1 MISGNG
7 DARKRSRKDQIELGL
22 DISNPVSFPGL
33 TLSGPETTART
44 LPSAQSMLSG
54 KSSTLTDMPLG
65 PRSKFACLRCR
76 KRKTKCSGEFP
87 CRSCSSTGADCKYPR
102 KPKWIKVYDTEI
114 EEYQNKVE
122 SLEKELRRLKGSN
135 NRVLAGD
142 EGINSPTGESGLN
155 LSSDFKLGSS
165 NESKLN
171 LSNNPKLGLSI
182 GVSKLNLSVWLG
194 CASSELICWNL
205 KQFTV
210 RSSNPSKDL
219 LISPDF
225 SSFREER
232 KYDFILEKQ
241 SNHQLIEEVD
251 VREILKDLT
260 FSELELLFDNVVTF
274 INSGYLTVDPFEF
287 IEHSKQY
294 FDENGF
300 KFDKLNFQRS
310 SNYFFLKLVTILAL
324 GKIYS
329 KDSNL
334 GIQTQRLEEVPG
346 LNYFKLVIKYLPS
359 PFELMSLSKSSVN
372 ETFEIIELFG
382 LIAVYLRIL
391 DKKNAAVMF
400 TLNALQM
407 CIALN
412 LHKNRQL
419 RSVEINS
426 KPTHYINR
434 IWWGTFC
441 LNRFYSSRIGQPLL
455 LQLEDITTC
464 DIAEATTP
472 PTSRYDFSNDVSMK
486 FYILLA
492 KIADRITNE
501 IYCFKLPF
509 NNKQYLQ
516 SILSIMEMLVDWAN
530 NIPPFLRLELS
541 GQVYDGNDRLT
552 NTLHLNYLHHI
563 YLTCIPI
570 LVNFVKV
577 KIINFDKSKLTTLR
591 PLYLTELPKNLSNLV
606 LTIIN
611 ASQLTMNIFM
621 SLYKRRFVSA
631 FGFTDLDYLT
641 SSALVFLICL
651 ILKIDNS
658 KEKCHSYQEYLEV
671 SMNLIHEMKVM
682 GNEIARGKLDQLID
696 LMESLTDLLQELG
709 YTDLLSKLH
718 RYGEN
723 ESLLDKISEKFTMD
737 KLAYQRSVS
746 PDLKPEPMDTLV
758 EQQGDLANLN
768 DAMKDQFLDGF
779 EVGKGIVD
787 VTFLTKNEIVGDI
800 DMDPYNPLNAFNIT
814 EEDILFMDQIIR
826 DFN

>member
-1 MISGNG
+1 MISSNA
-7 DARKRSRKDQIELGL
+7 DARKRKSGELEIPL
-22 DISNPVSFPGL
+22 DAPN
-33 TLSGPETTART
+33 PETT
-44 LPSAQSMLSG
+44 PSDYLIQSDSPMLSG
-54 KSSTLTDMPLG
+54 KSMDGSLAA
-65 PRSKFACLRCR
+65 RSKFACLRCR
-76 KRKTKCSGEFP
+76 KRKTKCSGESP
-87 CRSCSSTGADCKYPR
+87 CRSCYSTGAECKYPR
-102 KPKWIKVYDTEI
+102 KPKWIKVYDTEL
-114 EEYQNKVE
+114 EEYRNKVE
-122 SLEKELRRLKGSN
+122 SLEKELNRLKSK

-142 EGINSPTGESGLN
+142 DKTEPKSE
-155 LSSDFKLGSS
+155 FKQSSS
-165 NESKLN
+165 NGG
-171 LSNNPKLGLSI
+171 SN
-182 GVSKLNLSVWLG
+182 LNLSVWLG
-194 CASSELICWNL
+194 CASCELICWNL
-205 KQFTV
+205 KQFTI

-225 SSFREER
+225 SSFREEK
-232 KYDFILEKQ
+232 KYNYLLEKM

-251 VREILKDLT
+251 EREVLKDLT

-294 FDENGF
+294 FNENGF
-300 KFDKLNFQRS
+300 RFDKVDFRRS
-310 SNYFFLKLVTILAL
+310 SNYYFLKLMTILAL

-329 KDSNL
+329 RDSNL
-334 GIQTQRLEEVPG
+334 GVQTQRLEEVPG
-346 LNYFKLVIKYLPS
+346 WSYFKLVIKYLPS
-359 PFELMSLSKSSVN
+359 PFELMSLTKTSVN
-372 ETFEIIELFG
+372 EMFEIIELFG
-382 LIAVYLRIL
+382 LIAVYLRIM

-412 LHKNRQL
+412 LHKNHQL

-426 KPTHYINR
+426 KPPHYINR

-455 LQLEDITTC
+455 LQLGDITTS
-464 DIAEATTP
+464 DIAETTAP
-472 PTSRYDFSNDVSMK
+472 PTSRYEFANDVSMK

-516 SILSIMEMLVDWAN
+516 SILSIMEMLVEWAN

-541 GQVYDGNDRLT
+541 GQVYKGNERLI

-577 KIINFDKSKLTTLR
+577 KIINFHKLKLTTLQ
-591 PLYLTELPKNLSNLV
+591 PLYLGELPKNLSNLV

-611 ASQLTMNIFM
+611 ASQLTVNIFM
-621 SLYKRRFVSA
+621 SLYKRQFVSS

-658 KEKCHSYQEYLEV
+658 AEKCSSYQEYLEV

-682 GNEIARGKLDQLID
+682 GNEVARGKLDQLID

-718 RYGEN
+718 RYRED
-723 ESLLDKISEKFTMD
+723 ESLLNGILEKLTMD
-737 KLAYQRSVS
+737 KLTYNRSVS
-746 PDLKPEPMDTLV
+746 PTVPLDPVV
-758 EQQGDLANLN
+758 ESNLN
-768 DAMKDQFLDGF
+768 LNVPIDDQFLDGF

-787 VTFLTKNEIVGDI
+787 CTFLTRNDGLG
-800 DMDPYNPLNAFNIT
+800 DMDMGSYNPLSEYNIT
-814 EEDILFMDQIIR
+814 EEDILFMDQIIQN
-826 DFN
+826 FNGSFVDVG